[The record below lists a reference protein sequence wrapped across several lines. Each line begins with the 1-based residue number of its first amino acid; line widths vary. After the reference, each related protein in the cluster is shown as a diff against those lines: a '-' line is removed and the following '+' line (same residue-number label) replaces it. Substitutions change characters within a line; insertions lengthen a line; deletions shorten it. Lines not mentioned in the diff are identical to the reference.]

1 MTSFI
6 TRVNGDNKTYKIIID
21 TDEEEKYITI
31 QDFCRALIDHSK
43 PTSNIVEVVRCK
55 DCKNSVCIGERY
67 FCDIQYDEW
76 GQPYVVKSDG
86 YCDCGER
93 RTEDDS

>member
-1 MTSFI
+1 M
-6 TRVNGDNKTYKIIID
+6 RHENGNCQPAGGFCTAVRETVCEALQNAYQMGYMDMG
-21 TDEEEKYITI
+21 I
-31 QDFCRALIDHSK
+31 QVKAED
-43 PTSNIVEVVRCK
+43 IVKVIRCK

-93 RTEDDS
+93 KETK